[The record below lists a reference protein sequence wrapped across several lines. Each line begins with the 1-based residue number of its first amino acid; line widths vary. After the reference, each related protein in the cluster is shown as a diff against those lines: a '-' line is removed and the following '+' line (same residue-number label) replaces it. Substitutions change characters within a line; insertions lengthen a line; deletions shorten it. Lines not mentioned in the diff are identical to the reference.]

1 MERNKQFS
9 LHKNIQ
15 SPKLEEN
22 YCAVVGYNKHITT
35 EFTYTINITVFTKKN
50 RQTKQSLTL
59 NPKSFKHYFIKYLPW
74 PLSTHFFRK
83 DGYEVQCYRI

>member
-35 EFTYTINITVFTKKN
+35 EFTYTINITVFTKK
-50 RQTKQSLTL
+50 TDKQNNHS
-59 NPKSFKHYFIKYLPW
+59 H
-74 PLSTHFFRK
+74 
-83 DGYEVQCYRI
+83 